1 MVLYMTCYS
10 VEDVIEVSLEPE
22 FQILVN
28 YLIWVLETEL
38 EEQQVLLTAEP
49 SLQPPSQFSVVSF
62 KEQTF
67 LIFIRVYLDFTLKDY
82 VWVHMFAQVQM
93 YMFRDQKSMQGI
105 FLNCSP
111 PYFGNQALLLN
122 LEFFV
127 LYIFKY
133 QNYRY
138 MPLCLALLMNSVD

>member
-1 MVLYMTCYS
+1 MALYMTCYS
-10 VEDVIEVSLEPE
+10 VEDVIEVTLEPE

-38 EEQQVLLTAEP
+38 EEKQVLLTAGP

-82 VWVHMFAQVQM
+82 VWVHMFAHAYANAHGIQ
-93 YMFRDQKSMQGI
+93 RKKSR
-105 FLNCSP
+105 
-111 PYFGNQALLLN
+111 
-122 LEFFV
+122 
-127 LYIFKY
+127 
-133 QNYRY
+133 NYW
-138 MPLCLALLMNSVD
+138 